1 MGRVAFIPW
10 TKFQNADEFAG
21 YVRKWNSA
29 NTHSGH
35 QWTIVMWKD
44 KTAAATM
51 GNLGFGS
58 TIRIVGHGEAGSH
71 KISCDEAGSNGLS
84 YEAVFDRL
92 VTSGLKRSFAGTID
106 CHSCSSGVPRPGS
119 QSFAAKLA
127 NHLRL
132 NGYLLISVVGYFGD
146 LNADYH
152 DNGGKYH
159 HKYVTMFGG
168 EVKKKWARMRF

>member
-106 CHSCSSGVPRPGS
+106 CHSCSSGVPRLTSAKRSSSCLTECRVHPS
-119 QSFAAKLA
+119 AARESGTKA
-127 NHLRL
+127 
-132 NGYLLISVVGYFGD
+132 SKS
-146 LNADYH
+146 AP
-152 DNGGKYH
+152 
-159 HKYVTMFGG
+159 
-168 EVKKKWARMRF
+168 RFQ